1 MVPETTT
8 TQQYTAIQ
16 PHLYIAFELSQKKWL
31 LGFTIGFGQKPRLR
45 TIAARDLSALQ
56 HEIRL
61 ARQRF
66 DLADDVQ
73 VVSCYEAG
81 RDGFWLHRYLLS
93 IGVTNLVVD
102 SASIE
107 VNRRARQS
115 TPAPV
120 GGAGETDRLDLGKL
134 LTMLTPALHRTQCG
148 ASVRYHAGEKKV
160 WSVVHVPSPTVEDNR
175 HLHRELADL
184 KAQRTQHSNRIKGYL
199 ANQGIC
205 LAVRGDFPQRLKQQR
220 LWNGEHLPAGLQ
232 ARLLREYQRFQLT
245 QEQIKVLET
254 ERKKAIRSS
263 SQPEV
268 EQVPRKHGVQVR
280 QLLRL
285 RGIGDNS
292 AWLFVMEFFAW
303 RAFRNRREVGALAGL
318 TPFPHQSGEDARES
332 GISKVGNRHIRAM
345 AIEIAWIWLRFQ
357 PDSELSRWYQ
367 RRFEKGSKR
376 LHKIGIVALARKL
389 LIELWRYLE
398 TGRIPPGAVLKP
410 S

>member
-8 TQQYTAIQ
+8 TKQYTAIQ
-16 PHLYIAFELSQKKWL
+16 PNLYMAFELSQTKWL
-31 LGFTIGFGQKPRLR
+31 LGFTIGFGQRPRLR
-45 TIAARDLSALQ
+45 TIAARDLAAVQQEIQSAR
-56 HEIRL
+56 H
-61 ARQRF
+61 RF
-66 DLADDVQ
+66 GLPDDAQ

-93 IGVTNLVVD
+93 VGIANLVVD

-107 VNRRARQS
+107 VNRRAKQ
-115 TPAPV
+115 AK
-120 GGAGETDRLDLGKL
+120 TDRLDLGKL
-134 LTMLTPALHRTQCG
+134 LTMLM
-148 ASVRYHAGEKKV
+148 RYHAGEKKV
-160 WSVVHVPSPTVEDNR
+160 WSVVHVPSPAVEDNR

-205 LAVRGDFPQRLKQQR
+205 LAVRDDFPERLQRVR
-220 LWNGEHLPAGLQ
+220 LWNGDPLLTSLQ
-232 ARLLREYQRFQLT
+232 ARLLREYQRFQLA
-245 QEQIKVLET
+245 QEQIKALET
-254 ERKKAIRSS
+254 ERQEAIRHS

-268 EQVPRKHGVQVR
+268 EQVR

-285 RGIGDNS
+285 RGIGINS

-318 TPFPHQSGEDARES
+318 TPLPHQSGEDAREL

-367 RRFEKGSKR
+367 RRFGKGSKR

-398 TGRIPPGAVLKP
+398 TGRIPPGAVLKL